1 MQIEKTLHIKL
12 NSEDVGKYAI
22 VPGDPARCEII
33 AKFLENPK
41 KIQQNRE
48 HTTYVGYLEGEKI
61 VVTSTGMGGPSTAI
75 CIEELYK
82 CGVDTFL
89 RIGTGAST
97 SSKVSKGD
105 VIVIN
110 GAVRMEGTGL
120 HYLPMEF
127 PAVPDYNFTKKLEE
141 SSLELGYNTSVG
153 ITITKDS
160 FYTQIE
166 PETKPIGYELINK
179 WNSYVKGGAI
189 CTAMEEATL
198 FLVANSLDAR
208 VASVLVSATD
218 YVGKVSSDISSKGY
232 PSNYIERAIKV
243 GIESL
248 RKIILEDRYAKTECE

>member
-1 MQIEKTLHIKL
+1 MQLEKTLHIKL
-12 NSEDVGKYAI
+12 DSNDVGKYAI
-22 VPGDPARCEII
+22 VPGDPARCELI
-33 AKFLENPK
+33 ANYLENPK

-48 HTTYVGYLEGEKI
+48 HTTYVGYLEGEKV

-75 CIEELYK
+75 CIEELKK

-97 SSKVSKGD
+97 SEKVKKGD
-105 VIVIN
+105 VVVIS

-127 PAVPDYNFTKKLEE
+127 PAVPDFEMAKTLEECSKKLC
-141 SSLELGYNTSVG
+141 YNTIVG
-153 ITITKDS
+153 ISITKDS

-166 PETKPIGYELINK
+166 PETKPVAYELINK
-179 WNSYVKGGAI
+179 WNSYIKGGAV

-198 FLVANSLDAR
+198 FLVAASLNVRA
-208 VASVLVSATD
+208 ASVLVSATD
-218 YVGKVSSDISSKGY
+218 YVNKVSSDISSSGY
-232 PSNYIERAIKV
+232 PVNYIDRAIQV

-248 RKIILEDRYAKTECE
+248 RKIIINDKMK

>member
-1 MQIEKTLHIKL
+1 MQTEKTLHIKL
-12 NSEDVGKYAI
+12 DSNDVGKYAI
-22 VPGDPARCEII
+22 VPGDPARCELI
-33 AKFLENPK
+33 AKYLENPK

-48 HTTYVGYLEGEKI
+48 HTTYEGYLEGEKV

-97 SSKVSKGD
+97 SAKVSKGD
-105 VIVIN
+105 VVVIN

-127 PAVPDYNFTKKLEE
+127 PAVPDFDMAKKLEE
-141 SSLELGYNTSVG
+141 TSLELGYNTQVG

-166 PETKPIGYELINK
+166 PETKPVGYELINR
-179 WNSYVKGGAI
+179 WDAYVKGGAV

-198 FLVANSLDAR
+198 FLVAASLKAR
-208 VASVLVSATD
+208 AASVLVSATD
-218 YVGKVSSDISSKGY
+218 YVNKVSSDISSNGY
-232 PSNYIERAIKV
+232 PINYIDRAIQV

-248 RKIILEDRYAKTECE
+248 RKVILEDKKQK